1 LTKNGFTVDKFK
13 YDFSNCPDLVPAV
26 AVTCAALGILSE
38 LRGLKNLKIKESDR
52 LTALVI
58 ELSKMGVETMVE
70 EDNVLWIYKSKIKI
84 HEPIQTYNDHR
95 MAMCFAPLALLQN
108 NIELNDPDV
117 VVKSFPD
124 YFIELS
130 KLGF

>member
-1 LTKNGFTVDKFK
+1 
-13 YDFSNCPDLVPAV
+13 
-26 AVTCAALGILSE
+26 
-38 LRGLKNLKIKESDR
+38 
-52 LTALVI
+52 
-58 ELSKMGVETMVE
+58 MVE

-108 NIELNDPDV
+108 NIELNDPEV

-130 KLGF
+130 KLGFDINNNNES